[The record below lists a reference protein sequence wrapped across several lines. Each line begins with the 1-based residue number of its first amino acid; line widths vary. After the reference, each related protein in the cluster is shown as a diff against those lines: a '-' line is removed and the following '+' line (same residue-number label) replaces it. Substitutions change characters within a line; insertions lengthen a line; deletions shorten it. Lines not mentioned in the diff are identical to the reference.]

1 MSEDYLGTLLEYA
14 VDQGCDISSSIGFT
28 FNPDSGVG
36 IVATEII
43 KADEV
48 LLSIPYS
55 QCISAANIRAN
66 PALSVIFLDNPG
78 LVDYPDEI
86 LALGLMH
93 AILMADAH
101 NNDSEDDDKEHLIT
115 EEKCPWIA
123 HVQTMPTQYE
133 STIFWGE
140 TDLNRLRG
148 HSAFHLTTLLKRQ
161 MEIDFETIH
170 KPIAA
175 NYPELFPALTFHH
188 YVWALSCVYSR
199 AVDFDRLTATAG
211 PKDGSGV
218 IITERII
225 PPLIDFANHHPRLGL
240 TNDEEV
246 YYRSRDV
253 LRFNPI
259 NDHLQLIA
267 GRSYSPTEQIYIIYG
282 DYNNAKL
289 LYTYG
294 FVIPGGV
301 LDTYRGV
308 DIFLKI
314 IPSMTHSERKMA
326 IVEQDEELKAHG
338 AVYDFQGTVRNNGV
352 IMPSLTRMARLLQ
365 ADTNELALIEGN
377 IKVLD
382 GVVSQGNE
390 LRVNRSLRELLI
402 NRTRA
407 EHAEDERRRLG
418 GFLLAK
424 DGVSSENNRE
434 FMALLVQ
441 CEDRDV
447 LMQAVA
453 VLDEEYEML
462 VRQTS
467 S

>member
-1 MSEDYLGTLLEYA
+1 MSEDYLGNLLEYA
-14 VDQGCDISSSIGFT
+14 VEQGCDISPSIGFT

-36 IVATEII
+36 IVATEEI
-43 KADEV
+43 KMDEV
-48 LLSIPYS
+48 LLSVPYS

-66 PALSVIFLDNPG
+66 PTLSVIFLDSPG
-78 LVDYPDEI
+78 LLDYPDEI

-93 AILMADAH
+93 AICMANQNTAADTA
-101 NNDSEDDDKEHLIT
+101 EDDDAEHLIS

-123 HVQTMPTQYE
+123 HVQTMPTCYDT
-133 STIFWGE
+133 TIFWSE
-140 TDLNRLRG
+140 EELNLLRG
-148 HSAFHLTTLLKRQ
+148 HSSYHLTNLLKRQ
-161 MEIDFETIH
+161 MEVDFATIH

-175 NYPELFPALTFHH
+175 NYPELFPGLIFEH

-218 IITERII
+218 IVTERII

-240 TNDEEV
+240 NNDEEF

-253 LRFNPI
+253 LKFDPI
-259 NDHLQLIA
+259 NDQLQLIA
-267 GRSYSPTEQIYIIYG
+267 GRSYSPSEQIYIIYG

-301 LDTYRGV
+301 LDPFRGV
-308 DIFLKI
+308 DVFLKVI
-314 IPSMTHSERKMA
+314 SSMTNAERKLA
-326 IVEQDEELKAHG
+326 IVDKDEELTAHR
-338 AVYDFQGTVRNNGV
+338 AVYDFQGTVRHNGM
-352 IMPSLTRMARLLQ
+352 IMPSLKRMARLLQ
-365 ADTNELALIEGN
+365 ADTDELSQIESN
-377 IKVLD
+377 IKLLD
-382 GVVSQGNE
+382 GVITTGNE
-390 LRVNRSLRELLI
+390 MRVNRSLRELFM
-402 NRTRA
+402 TRA
-407 EHAEDERRRLG
+407 RPEQAEDERRRLG
-418 GFLLAK
+418 EFLLSK
-424 DGVSSENNRE
+424 DGIPSGSNKE

-453 VLDEEYEML
+453 ALDEEYPD
-462 VRQTS
+462 
-467 S
+467 